1 MAARTTPITDFTGP
15 GDHEQHP
22 RALEPGVLIVNVVL
36 SIIGA
41 IIGLQLITT
50 LGITANTSII
60 RVLVAIAVSRVPVGG
75 LGLFR
80 SVHRQN
86 LIQSTISSATFGAA
100 NSLLLPIGIPVL
112 LGRPDLLTPMLIGA
126 TMGMVIDLLMLYWL
140 FDSRVFPGRNAWPP
154 GVAAAEA
161 IIAGDQGGQRAKL
174 LLYGT
179 AVGLLG
185 SSGLFGL
192 VREIPMSAFG
202 VAFIG
207 NIFAL
212 SMFGVG
218 LLVRGYS
225 GPLAGIDINAQYIP
239 HGVMVGAGLVA
250 LIQVILI
257 LLRDRS
263 RTEAGVVGTQA
274 PFAGTSEA
282 GASVGATSGAPAVA
296 APPAGGFTRSDA
308 GMRQGLVWGFGLYVA
323 AALALALIA
332 GLMNEMPVGA
342 LLGWIVFAAVACVA
356 AEFIVGMSAMHAG
369 WFPAFATALIF
380 LVLGMLIGFPA
391 PALAMLVGFVASG
404 GPAFADAG
412 YDLKAGWVLRGQGRD
427 PAFERYG
434 RLQQVIAGLVGLG
447 VGWVIVALF
456 HNVYFSQ
463 DLFPPVDRV
472 YVAAINAGV
481 DASVLQSI
489 LLWAIPGALIQWI
502 GGSDRQMGILFATGL
517 LIMNPLAGWAVL
529 VGLLIR
535 VLVLRFYPKGEEGEG
550 GETPMTILAAGII
563 AGDAIW
569 GFFSSVFRARWRL

>member
-1 MAARTTPITDFTGP
+1 MAARTTPTSDLIGP
-15 GDHEQHP
+15 GGEEQRHP

-60 RVLVAIAVSRVPVGG
+60 GVLVAIAVSRIPVGG
-75 LGLFR
+75 LRLFR

-112 LGRPDLLTPMLIGA
+112 LGRPDLLAPMLIGA
-126 TMGMVIDLLMLYWL
+126 TMGMVIDLAMLYWL

-161 IIAGDQGGQRAKL
+161 IIAGDQGGKRAL
-174 LLYGT
+174 FLVYGT
-179 AVGLLG
+179 VVGLIG
-185 SSGLFGL
+185 SWLT
-192 VREIPMSAFG
+192 IPMSAFG

-207 NIFAL
+207 NMFAL
-212 SMFGVG
+212 TMFGIG
-218 LLVRGYS
+218 LLIRGYS
-225 GPLAGIDINAQYIP
+225 SDLLGININALYVP

-250 LIQVILI
+250 MIQVILI
-257 LLRDRS
+257 LLRRHGAEAEADETRAPVGAP
-263 RTEAGVVGTQA
+263 EAGS
-274 PFAGTSEA
+274 AGGAA
-282 GASVGATSGAPAVA
+282 GASAVVA
-296 APPAGGFTRSDA
+296 APAGGFTRTDTE
-308 GMRQGLVWGFGLYVA
+308 MRQGLVWGFGLYVA
-323 AALALALIA
+323 AALILAVVA
-332 GLMNEMPVGA
+332 GLLSEMSVGA
-342 LLGWIVFAAVACVA
+342 LLGWILFAAIACVA

-412 YDLKAGWVLRGQGRD
+412 YDLKAGWVLRGQGRN

-434 RLQQVIAGLVGLG
+434 RLQQIIAGLIGLA

-472 YVAAINAGV
+472 YVAAIQAGV
-481 DASVLQSI
+481 DQSVLQNI
-489 LLWAIPGALIQWI
+489 LLWAIPGALIQAV
-502 GGSDRQMGILFATGL
+502 GGSDRQMGILLATGL

-529 VGLLIR
+529 VGLVIR
-535 VLVLRFYPKGEEGEG
+535 VLILRFYTKGADGEG
-550 GETPMTILAAGII
+550 AETPMTIFAAGII
-563 AGDAIW
+563 AGDAIY